1 MSDNGYLELDNRL
14 IELSKNIKTKV
25 DEAKA
30 TIQEHIRND
39 HRDDDIYK
47 FLAHTKRGR
56 LLCRLF
62 GYRNSNQRR
71 LSFIAA
77 KKKMTSEVKKLEV

>member
-1 MSDNGYLELDNRL
+1 MSGNGYLELDNRL
-14 IELSKNIKTKV
+14 IELSKNVRTKI
-25 DEAKA
+25 DEAKS
-30 TIQEHIRND
+30 TIQEHIRDD

-47 FLAHTKRGR
+47 FLAHTTRGR

-71 LSFIAA
+71 VNATA
-77 KKKMTSEVKKLEV
+77 KKKKLATKIKQIEV